1 MAKTTGQRKR
11 LLTLARYLLEET
23 DEEHPLTMARLLE
36 RLQEE
41 DLSGARKGIYGDVEA
56 LREAGLDV
64 QYRGGA
70 EGGWFIGARQFQLAE
85 VKMLVDVVEASRFLS
100 RKKSEELICK
110 LSSLVSCHEGK
121 DLQRQVYVQGRVK
134 TMNESV
140 YYNVDKVQE
149 AIGANQVM
157 SFLYFSYNR
166 QKEKVFRRD
175 GQRYITSP
183 KGLLWDRENYY
194 LAAFDHKHM
203 ELRHFRVD
211 KMAQLR
217 REGLPQLGDL
227 GGAWFDT
234 ARYSQ
239 KHFSMFGGKES
250 WVTLRCRQA
259 LASVILDRF
268 GMDVTLVPDGEEY
281 FTVSLEVVVSP
292 QFWGWLFG
300 LGEDAALTAPF
311 WAVQAYRQR
320 LRDVLAAVD
329 FGD

>member
-23 DEEHPLTMARLLE
+23 DEGHPMTVAHIIQRLTDE
-36 RLQEE
+36 G
-41 DLSGARKGIYGDVEA
+41 LSGERKGLYGDMEA

-70 EGGWFIGARQFQLAE
+70 AGGWFIGGRQFQLAE

-100 RKKSEELICK
+100 RKKSEELIEK
-110 LSSLVSCHEGK
+110 LASLISRHEAK

-134 TMNESV
+134 TMNESI
-140 YYNVDKVQE
+140 YYNVDKIQE
-149 AIGANQVM
+149 VIGANQVM

-166 QKEKVFRRD
+166 QKEKV
-175 GQRYITSP
+175 
-183 KGLLWDRENYY
+183 
-194 LAAFDHKHM
+194 
-203 ELRHFRVD
+203 LRHYRVD
-211 KMAQLR
+211 KMADICS
-217 REGLPQLGDL
+217 EGLMQLGEQ

-234 ARYSQ
+234 ASYSQ

-250 WVTLRCRQA
+250 WVTLRCREE
-259 LASVILDRF
+259 LAGVILDRF
-268 GMDVTLVPDGEEY
+268 GMEVSLVPEEEKH

-300 LGEDAALTAPF
+300 LGEAAELIAPF

-320 LRDVLAAVD
+320 LKDLLAAN
-329 FGD
+329 GGS